1 MRRDRNA
8 RRWQNGCRGQTS
20 GQLESFSLPVALT
33 RTTEQVRHLISPIL
47 PPRYRILAFFARERA
62 WQTRFRRASNSESDE
77 GQGSHAEF
85 NQYQR
90 HHEWYD
96 SPR

>member
-1 MRRDRNA
+1 MSRLATTAHVEDKSYF
-8 RRWQNGCRGQTS
+8 TTP
-20 GQLESFSLPVALT
+20 LP
-33 RTTEQVRHLISPIL
+33 H
-47 PPRYRILAFFARERA
+47 YRILAFFARERA

-85 NQYQR
+85 KQYQR